1 MQLKT
6 MERRVEKIKNQLS
19 KIGEMRPGSINEQFT
34 VCGKAGCV
42 CQDPKKA
49 KKHGPYHQLSYVHQ
63 GKSTTQFIQ
72 KELVPTV
79 KHQLKNFKMFKLLTA
94 EVVDIALAIAKE
106 KLASDKLRLK
116 LEAEKP

>member
-1 MQLKT
+1 MDW
-6 MERRVEKIKNQLS
+6 
-19 KIGEMRPGSINEQFT
+19 SIRAQ
-34 VCGKAGCV
+34 VGQIMWA
-42 CQDPKKA
+42 PS
-49 KKHGPYHQLSYVHQ
+49 PQLSYVHQ

-94 EVVDIALAIAKE
+94 EWVDIALAIAKE

-116 LEAEKP
+116 LEAEKPWDFRFQKLELKLVLETRWISTP